1 MSTQKTDPLAPIDAA
16 FEQVQTPREPVARS
30 GRRITVCPAAELLP
44 GDKRIVDVPDGPSI
58 GVFNLNGS
66 YHAIKNVCPHNGAPL
81 CLGTV
86 HATHAPSEVLGE
98 FAPCLDGRVLRCP
111 WHGWEFDIV
120 SGKGLYDRNSRV
132 ATYVV
137 EVEEGVVTLVL

>member
-1 MSTQKTDPLAPIDAA
+1 MSDAKTIDAA
-16 FEQVQTPREPVARS
+16 FRQVESPREPVSRS
-30 GRRITVCPAAELLP
+30 GRRIAVCPAAELLP
-44 GDKRIVDVPDGPSI
+44 GDKRIVDVPGGPSI
-58 GVFNLNGS
+58 GVFNIGGE

-81 CLGTV
+81 CLGSV
-86 HATHAPSEVLGE
+86 HATHAPSELHQFE
-98 FAPCLDGRVLRCP
+98 PCMEGRVIRCP

-137 EVEEGVVTLVL
+137 EVQDGVVTLVL